1 MEAAYKEDILATT
14 VYHRYKQS
22 ADISHTDKH
31 LADNPEM
38 NKKLAEVS
46 QIHNQMT

>member
-14 VYHRYKQS
+14 VYHRHKQS

-31 LADNPEM
+31 LPDNPEM
-38 NKKLAEVS
+38 KLAEVS
-46 QIHNQMT
+46 QIHNQIT